1 MFPTGKFTSPANL
14 LDGPTVSVSTR
25 TATISWVTDRD
36 SGSAVEYGLST
47 GNYFSTEAA
56 NPDQVVSHSI
66 TINNLQAGTT
76 YYFRS
81 QWTDVDGNTGTSAE
95 GSFTTLPAPT
105 VSNVNTT
112 SINLTAATIEF
123 TSNNATAVQLEYSGG
138 VLSNTQTL
146 NTSTITS
153 TYSIPLSGLSP
164 GTTYTFRLNLY
175 DTSGDEFS
183 NPTSFSFT
191 TPPQPVITNVT
202 FQPIPGALTGTEQMN
217 WTTNVPA
224 TSQISYGLVGGARQ
238 NQLDTTMT
246 TTHMMTISDLNYST
260 QYSVTATSVDDL
272 GNVASSDLQVF
283 QSGTDTR
290 PPVISDVTIQPSI
303 IGTGANAQGQLVV
316 SWKTDKAGTSQVA
329 YGQGTSGGYTTKTA
343 ENTALVNNH
352 VVVVSGIPTAEVYHI
367 QVQSNDA
374 EGIRGYS
381 GSYTTI
387 IGQASENALGIVFN
401 ALQSI
406 FGL

>member
-1 MFPTGKFTSPANL
+1 MYK
-14 LDGPTVSVSTR
+14 R
-25 TATISWVTDRD
+25 
-36 SGSAVEYGLST
+36 
-47 GNYFSTEAA
+47 
-56 NPDQVVSHSI
+56 Q
-66 TINNLQAGTT
+66 
-76 YYFRS
+76 
-81 QWTDVDGNTGTSAE
+81 
-95 GSFTTLPAPT
+95 FTTLPAPT
-105 VSNVNTT
+105 VSNVMTNNVNLNT
-112 SINLTAATIEF
+112 ATIEF
-123 TSNNATAVQLEYSGG
+123 TSSNATAVQLEYGG
-138 VLSNTQTL
+138 GILSNTQTL

-164 GTTYTFRLNLY
+164 GTTYTYKLNPF
-175 DTSGDEFS
+175 DTSGNIYDYS
-183 NPTSFSFT
+183 SVYAFT

-303 IGTGANAQGQLVV
+303 IGTGANAQGQLVAV
-316 SWKTDKAGTSQVA
+316 
-329 YGQGTSGGYTTKTA
+329 
-343 ENTALVNNH
+343 
-352 VVVVSGIPTAEVYHI
+352 
-367 QVQSNDA
+367 
-374 EGIRGYS
+374 
-381 GSYTTI
+381 SYTH
-387 IGQASENALGIVFN
+387 LGDTSRN
-401 ALQSI
+401 
-406 FGL
+406 

>member
-1 MFPTGKFTSPANL
+1 MMLRGTNT
-14 LDGPTVSVSTR
+14 DQ
-25 TATISWVTDRD
+25 TI
-36 SGSAVEYGLST
+36 
-47 GNYFSTEAA
+47 
-56 NPDQVVSHSI
+56 
-66 TINNLQAGTT
+66 
-76 YYFRS
+76 
-81 QWTDVDGNTGTSAE
+81 
-95 GSFTTLPAPT
+95 
-105 VSNVNTT
+105 
-112 SINLTAATIEF
+112 
-123 TSNNATAVQLEYSGG
+123 
-138 VLSNTQTL
+138 
-146 NTSTITS
+146 
-153 TYSIPLSGLSP
+153 
-164 GTTYTFRLNLY
+164 
-175 DTSGDEFS
+175 
-183 NPTSFSFT
+183 FSFT